1 MHVSSRLA
9 ACLVFALAIL
19 ITLGGIGVP
28 NLQAQDTSSGAS
40 CPQPCPQECPKK
52 PTCRANVPDC
62 PAPRL
67 QEPCFPPPCDTCCP
81 VDPKEVAKAKKSADH
96 AAHEA
101 AEACRHQQKEV
112 AKAQQKIHDAYA
124 HGNHEIDEANARF
137 EKRRSEYADALSK
150 SYEMNA
156 QIQEQQAAVEC
167 TPPVERAKPAPA
179 CEAPAPAPVVE
190 APAPVI
196 VEPAPAPMPTPE
208 PAKPITEEVKP
219 KELPRTASPME
230 LIGLIGVVSSV
241 SAGFLA
247 RGYRG

>member
-1 MHVSSRLA
+1 MNLEYYVLGGSMHVSSRLA
-9 ACLVFALAIL
+9 AWQVFALAIL

-28 NLQAQDTSSGAS
+28 NLQAQDESQGAS
-40 CPQPCPQECPKK
+40 CPKK

-67 QEPCFPPPCDTCCP
+67 QEPCFPPQCDTCCP
-81 VDPKEVAKAKKSADH
+81 IDPKEVAKAKKSADH

-156 QIQEQQAAVEC
+156 QHEAQTTVEC
-167 TPPVERAKPAPA
+167 EKPEAPKPAPV
-179 CEAPAPAPVVE
+179 CEAPAPVVE
-190 APAPVI
+190 PPTPAPTPSVT
-196 VEPAPAPMPTPE
+196 EPTPAP
-208 PAKPITEEVKP
+208 
-219 KELPRTASPME
+219 
-230 LIGLIGVVSSV
+230 
-241 SAGFLA
+241 
-247 RGYRG
+247 